1 MPWQTKGRTIDYMLE
16 GSDLTGDQV
25 LRKMLQIV
33 GRRAKRDSSF
43 RIDDAVSA
51 GVLVGFSLRRTVM
64 AVRGLLLTARTGRWV
79 YPVFVGRGVV
89 VTDAPYLRLNP
100 GVTIG
105 DYCRLDCLGRT
116 GITLGP
122 GTTLRRGVHIEV
134 TSNLK
139 NLASGCRLGARV
151 GVSEGSFIGAKG
163 PITIGDETDIGP
175 GCKIIAENH
184 SFDDVT
190 RPIREQPLSRGGIA
204 IGADCWFG
212 ANVVVLDGCSVGD
225 GAVVAAGSVVTHEVG
240 AGMIVAGVPAR
251 PLRQRGAGPFLGTR

>member
-1 MPWQTKGRTIDYMLE
+1 M
-16 GSDLTGDQV
+16 
-25 LRKMLQIV
+25 LRKLLQAI
-33 GRRAKRDSSF
+33 GRRAKRDQAF

-51 GVLVGFSLRRTVM
+51 GALVGFSLRRALM
-64 AVRGLLLTARTGRWV
+64 AARGVLLAARTGHWV

-89 VTDAPYLRLNP
+89 VTDASYLRLSA

-139 NLASGCRLGARV
+139 ELAFGCSLGARV

-163 PITIGDETDIGP
+163 PVTIGDETDIGP

-184 SFDDVT
+184 SFDDVS
-190 RPIREQPLSRGGIA
+190 RPIREQPLSRRGIT
-204 IGADCWFG
+204 IGTNCWFG
-212 ANVVVLDGCSVGD
+212 ANVVVLDSCSIGD
-225 GAVVAAGSVVTHEVG
+225 GAVIAAGAVVTHDV
-240 AGMIVAGVPAR
+240 AADTIVAGVPAEPVR
-251 PLRQRGAGPFLGTR
+251 LRGAEHANFAR